1 MNQILYNNFLQQIMP
16 VWSDFQVALM
26 VKNLPANAGDTRDA
40 GSMSGCGRPPE
51 VGNIFLPGKSNGQKS
66 LAGYHPWG
74 CEELDMTEQLILM
87 CQYVTKKYNEI
98 VLYPKVMWI
107 TSQLVSLKELLIVR
121 RREWNHNP
129 VFLPTE
135 FHRQRSSMGC
145 SPWGHRESYMT

>member
-1 MNQILYNNFLQQIMP
+1 MKGFPGGTNGKESACQ
-16 VWSDFQVALM
+16 
-26 VKNLPANAGDTRDA
+26 
-40 GSMSGCGRPPE
+40 CGRHKRRWFNVWVWKTPE

-98 VLYPKVMWI
+98 DLFVLYPKVMWI

-121 RREWNHNP
+121 RREWQSTP
-129 VFLPTE
+129 AFLPAE
-135 FHRQRSSMGC
+135 FHRQRSFVGC